1 MKLLVTGGN
10 GFIGSNLVKR
20 LVKEGHIVHSL
31 DNLSTGTK
39 ENEVPGCH
47 YHYGDV
53 SQVSLMDKDFDVI
66 FHIAALARIQNSFTS
81 PHETFESNV
90 IGTESV
96 LEFARKINA
105 KVIYAG
111 SSSRWHDP
119 TISPYA
125 MSKYLGEEL
134 VKMYRKSFNLNTQ
147 IARFY
152 NVYGPNEIVD
162 GDYAAVIGIW
172 RRQVRDNQPI
182 TIVGD
187 GEQRRDFTHVDDIV
201 DGLYK
206 IMLSDYYHVDAWE
219 LGTGINYS
227 INEVYEMFKSKF
239 NADKMHLPDQHGN
252 YRVTLREH
260 DDAIQKLNWTPTDQ
274 LSDYIQTLTYTNDL

>member
-1 MKLLVTGGN
+1 MKVLVTGGN
-10 GFIGSNLVKR
+10 GFIGCNLIKR
-20 LVKEGHIVHSL
+20 LVYEGHQVQSL

-39 ENEVPGCH
+39 ENEIDNCH

-53 SQVSLMDKDFDVI
+53 NQIDLMDKDFDVI
-66 FHIAALARIQNSFTS
+66 FHIAALARIQNSFTL
-81 PHETFESNV
+81 PHETFKSNV
-90 IGTESV
+90 MGTEAV
-96 LEFARKINA
+96 LEFAKKINA

-119 TISPYA
+119 TQSPYA

-134 VKMYRKSFNLNTQ
+134 VKMYRKSFGLKTQ

-172 RRQVRDNQPI
+172 RRQVRDEQPI
-182 TIVGD
+182 TVVGD

-206 IMLSDYYHVDAWE
+206 IMLSDYYHTDAWE

-227 INEVYEMFKSKF
+227 INEVYEMFNKKF
-239 NADKMHLPDQHGN
+239 SVDKIHLSDQNGN
-252 YRVTLREH
+252 YRVTIREH
-260 DDAIQKLNWTPTDQ
+260 DDALNKLNWKPTDQ
-274 LSDYIQTLTYTNDL
+274 LRDYIQTLT